1 MSKLSTEKIDEL
13 ATLAR
18 LGFGNEEKK
27 NILKDLE
34 QILNFC
40 QKLTKVDTEGL
51 DPLIYL
57 NENEHPIRKDTAE
70 ISLDK
75 SKMLENAPMADSD
88 YVKVPKVK

>member
-34 QILNFC
+34 QILNFF
-40 QKLTKVDTEGL
+40 
-51 DPLIYL
+51 
-57 NENEHPIRKDTAE
+57 N
-70 ISLDK
+70 
-75 SKMLENAPMADSD
+75 
-88 YVKVPKVK
+88 